1 MELLHSA
8 IVVELL
14 LASNIPQAPPCL
26 GSVCKQRHLHHWQQ
40 QQQQPL
46 PLLASVPHICV
57 QIPVSAPLIAGHFAC
72 VCAPPSALVLI
83 PPFVEL
89 RGPFVRVPNLD
100 V

>member
-1 MELLHSA
+1 MELLYSA
-8 IVVELL
+8 VVVELL

-26 GSVCKQRHLHHWQQ
+26 GSGRKQRHLHHWG
-40 QQQQPL
+40 QQQPL

>member
-8 IVVELL
+8 VVVELL

-26 GSVCKQRHLHHWQQ
+26 GSGRRQRHLNHWRR
-40 QQQQPL
+40 QQQPL
-46 PLLASVPHICV
+46 PLLASVPHFCV

-89 RGPFVRVPNLD
+89 RGPFVRVPYLD